1 MNSHGKSP
9 GDSIPINQDERRRER
24 AASADNKQVSKV
36 RREGWAARE
45 EVTEEVEQVATVGV
59 AAGGA
64 AEEGLSVGE
73 VPRGVREVVGH
84 GEQEVA
90 GIRERV
96 PETEHPVEAD
106 APSSRSRFRRRR
118 RRQHH

>member
-1 MNSHGKSP
+1 M
-9 GDSIPINQDERRRER
+9 
-24 AASADNKQVSKV
+24 
-36 RREGWAARE
+36 
-45 EVTEEVEQVATVGV
+45 EVTEEIEQVAAVGV
-59 AAGGA
+59 SAGGA
-64 AEEGLSVGE
+64 AEEGLAVGE

-106 APSSRSRFRRRR
+106 APSSRSRYHRR
-118 RRQHH
+118 RRQHHEHPREEQSRPRRKCHGETTGYADLE